1 MFSKQPLCC
10 RAFLKKRVLS
20 RIFLG
25 QVEGRSIKHSS
36 TQTNPHSTPTVWLAR
51 TTNNVLK
58 TPRIVPSQTQAA
70 RNTVLPL
77 IGAVFILK
85 SRTSCRASTSDRRL
99 AVRLGYSVSLR
110 HCLMERVLHVETLVT
125 QNSGTFPLTKLRCRR
140 ATRIEDTVNPKKTF
154 MLSLC

>member
-1 MFSKQPLCC
+1 MLPRFFEGACLV
-10 RAFLKKRVLS
+10 AN
-20 RIFLG
+20 FLG
-25 QVEGRSIKHSS
+25 QVEGRSIKHGS

-51 TTNNVLK
+51 RPTMFLK
-58 TPRIVPSQTQAA
+58 RPGSSPA
-70 RNTVLPL
+70 RHKQQETLCLPP

-85 SRTSCRASTSDRRL
+85 SRASCRASTSDRRL
-99 AVRLGYSVSLR
+99 AVRFGYSVSLR

-125 QNSGTFPLTKLRCRR
+125 QNSGMFPLTKLRCRR